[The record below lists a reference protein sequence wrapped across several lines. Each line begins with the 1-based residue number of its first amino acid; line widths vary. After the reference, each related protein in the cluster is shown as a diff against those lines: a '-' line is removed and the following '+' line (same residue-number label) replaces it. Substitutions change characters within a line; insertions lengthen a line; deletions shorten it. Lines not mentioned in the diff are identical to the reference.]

1 MTELVL
7 AYIGAVLI
15 AFQFVRE
22 AKIISG
28 FKSLQALVGM
38 LLAWPFRPYLNA
50 IGSQRKSL
58 KIPVI
63 KTPLLILLIIYALIF
78 LIIMLPITVVF
89 YLFYFI
95 IVPLELIHFGV
106 NKLYF
111 ISQKGYQPTYGF
123 LTRIT
128 LNSSKRYKNITEKQV
143 INGLQKREIPVLP
156 IIGVILITIAFIME
170 LS

>member
-1 MTELVL
+1 MVELVL

-15 AFQFVRE
+15 ALEFVRG
-22 AKIISG
+22 AKLISG
-28 FKSLQALVGM
+28 FKSLQALLGM

-58 KIPVI
+58 KIPLI

-78 LIIMLPITVVF
+78 LIIMLPITVAF

-95 IVPLELIHFGV
+95 IAPLELIHFGV

-111 ISQKGYQPTYGF
+111 ISQKKYRSTYGF
-123 LTRIT
+123 YTRTT
-128 LNSSKRYKNITEKQV
+128 LNSSKRYKNITEKEV
-143 INGLQKREIPVLP
+143 INELQKKEI
-156 IIGVILITIAFIME
+156 GMTTRKM
-170 LS
+170 SWDM

>member
-15 AFQFVRE
+15 ALEFVRG

-50 IGSQRKSL
+50 IGSQRNPL

-95 IVPLELIHFGV
+95 IAPLELIHFGV

-111 ISQKGYQPTYGF
+111 ISHKGYRPTYGF
-123 LTRIT
+123 LTRTT

-143 INGLQKREIPVLP
+143 INELQKKEIPILP
-156 IIGVILITIAFIME
+156 IIGLILITIALFME

>member
-1 MTELVL
+1 MVELVL
-7 AYIGAVLI
+7 AYIGVVLI
-15 AFQFVRE
+15 SLEFVRG

-38 LLAWPFRPYLNA
+38 LLAWPFRPYLNT
-50 IGSQRKSL
+50 IGSQRKPL

-95 IVPLELIHFGV
+95 VTPLELMHFWV
-106 NKLYF
+106 NKLYY
-111 ISQKGYQPTYGF
+111 ISQKEYRPTYGF
-123 LTRIT
+123 LTSFT
-128 LNSSKRYKNITEKQV
+128 LKSSKQYKNITKKQV
-143 INGLQKREIPVLP
+143 MDELQKKQIPIMP
-156 IIGVILITIAFIME
+156 IIGLILITIAFIME
-170 LS
+170 VS

>member
-7 AYIGAVLI
+7 TYIGTLLI
-15 AFQFVRE
+15 ALEFVRG
-22 AKIISG
+22 AKILSG

-58 KIPVI
+58 EMTAI
-63 KTPLLILLIIYALIF
+63 KTPLLILLFIYALIF
-78 LIIMLPITVVF
+78 LIIMLPVTIAF

-95 IVPLELIHFGV
+95 ITPLELMHFAV

-111 ISQKGYQPTYGF
+111 ISKKEYRSTYGF
-123 LTRIT
+123 FTRIT
-128 LNSSKRYKNITEKQV
+128 LSSSKKYKNIAEKQV
-143 INGLQKREIPVLP
+143 INEIQKGEIPILP
-156 IIGVILITIAFIME
+156 IIGIILITIAFVMF
-170 LS
+170 LV

>member
-15 AFQFVRE
+15 ALEFVRG
-22 AKIISG
+22 AKTISG

-50 IGSQRKSL
+50 IGSQRKSF

-63 KTPLLILLIIYALIF
+63 KTPLLILLIIYALIL

-95 IVPLELIHFGV
+95 IALLGLIHFGV

-111 ISQKGYQPTYGF
+111 ISQKGYRPTYGF
-123 LTRIT
+123 LARFT
-128 LNSSKRYKNITEKQV
+128 LKSSRRYKNITEKQV
-143 INGLQKREIPVLP
+143 INELQKREIPILP
-156 IIGVILITIAFIME
+156 TIGVILITCAFIMQIV
-170 LS
+170 

>member
-15 AFQFVRE
+15 ALEFVRG

-28 FKSLQALVGM
+28 FKALQALVGM
-38 LLAWPFRPYLNA
+38 LFAWPFRPYLNT
-50 IGSQRKSL
+50 IGSPRKSL
-58 KIPVI
+58 KMPVI

-78 LIIMLPITVVF
+78 LIIMLPITAVF

-95 IVPLELIHFGV
+95 IAPLELIHFGV

-111 ISQKGYQPTYGF
+111 ISHKEYRPTYGLF
-123 LTRIT
+123 TRAT
-128 LNSSKRYKNITEKQV
+128 LSSSKKYKNITEKQV
-143 INGLQKREIPVLP
+143 INKIGEREIPIVP
-156 IIGVILITIAFIME
+156 IIGVILITTAFIMQIV
-170 LS
+170 

>member
-1 MTELVL
+1 MVELVL
-7 AYIGAVLI
+7 AYIGAILI
-15 AFQFVRE
+15 ALEFVRG

-28 FKSLQALVGM
+28 FKSLQALVVM

-58 KIPVI
+58 KIPII
-63 KTPLLILLIIYALIF
+63 KSPLLILLIIYALIV
-78 LIIMLPITVVF
+78 LIITLPITVVF

-143 INGLQKREIPVLP
+143 INGLQKREIPILP
-156 IIGVILITIAFIME
+156 IIGLILITIAFIME
-170 LS
+170 VS

>member
-1 MTELVL
+1 MVELVL

-15 AFQFVRE
+15 ALEFVRG

-28 FKSLQALVGM
+28 FKALQALVGM
-38 LLAWPFRPYLNA
+38 LLAWPFRAFLNA
-50 IGSQRKSL
+50 FGSQRKSL

-63 KTPLLILLIIYALIF
+63 KAPLLILLVIYALIL

-106 NKLYF
+106 NKLYLKA
-111 ISQKGYQPTYGF
+111 QKGYQPTYGF

-128 LNSSKRYKNITEKQV
+128 LSSSKRYKNITEKQV
-143 INGLQKREIPVLP
+143 INELQKREIPILP
-156 IIGVILITIAFIME
+156 IIGLILITIAFIME

>member
-15 AFQFVRE
+15 ALEFVRG

-28 FKSLQALVGM
+28 FKALQALVGM

-58 KIPVI
+58 KMPVI
-63 KTPLLILLIIYALIF
+63 KTPLIILLIIYAFIF

-95 IVPLELIHFGV
+95 VAPLELIHFGV

-111 ISQKGYQPTYGF
+111 TSQKEYRPTYGF
-123 LTRIT
+123 FTRAT
-128 LNSSKRYKNITEKQV
+128 LSSSKKYKNITEKQV
-143 INGLQKREIPVLP
+143 INKI
-156 IIGVILITIAFIME
+156 
-170 LS
+170 

>member
-15 AFQFVRE
+15 ALEFVRG

-63 KTPLLILLIIYALIF
+63 KTPLAIPLIIYALIF

-95 IVPLELIHFGV
+95 IASLELIHFRV

-111 ISQKGYQPTYGF
+111 
-123 LTRIT
+123 T
-128 LNSSKRYKNITEKQV
+128 L
-143 INGLQKREIPVLP
+143 
-156 IIGVILITIAFIME
+156 
-170 LS
+170 

>member
-1 MTELVL
+1 MVELVL
-7 AYIGAVLI
+7 AYIGAILI
-15 AFQFVRE
+15 ALEFVRG

-28 FKSLQALVGM
+28 FKSLQALVVM

-58 KIPVI
+58 KIPII
-63 KTPLLILLIIYALIF
+63 KTPLLILLIIYALIV
-78 LIIMLPITVVF
+78 LIITLPITVVF

-143 INGLQKREIPVLP
+143 INGLQKREIPILP
-156 IIGVILITIAFIME
+156 IIGLILITIAFIME
-170 LS
+170 VS